1 MPEELLTLAEVLA
14 ATGLPKSSIY
24 RRAGKDF
31 PQREYLNGGKSR
43 AIVWR
48 KADIDAWLAGR
59 KIPPRPA
66 SRIEGA
72 HFRLPEYPN
81 MQRAAA
87 GVRRLALYG
96 IRNAGITPTTG
107 TRSIVH
113 IPLTANREPASEL
126 RKLHIFFPDLRFTYH
141 DADGIEVDLNVARES
156 ISDLSWLA

>member
-1 MPEELLTLAEVLA
+1 MPQDLLTLDEVMA

-48 KADIDAWLAGR
+48 KADIDAWLADR
-59 KIPPRPA
+59 KMPPRPA

-81 MQRAAA
+81 MQRAGA

-107 TRSIVH
+107 TRAIVH
-113 IPLTANREPASEL
+113 IPLTAGREPASEL
-126 RKLHIFFPDLRFTYH
+126 RKLHVFFPDLRFTYH
-141 DADGIEVDLNVARES
+141 GPDGVEVALNVAREAA
-156 ISDLSWLA
+156 DLSWLA